1 MKETTNILTDSF
13 KRKHT
18 YLRISLIERCNLKCT
33 YCMPEEGIPLS
44 PRNHLMSYEEIY
56 IIAKTFVKHGV
67 TKIRL
72 TGGEP
77 LIRKDIHVILKK
89 LSSLGVELSITTNA
103 VLVHKYID
111 ALKESGIQSINVSL
125 DTLNQEKFSQ
135 ITRRNEFERVYQNI
149 LLLIREGFQVK
160 INSVLIK
167 DFNEDEIIDFIEL
180 TKKYPVTIR
189 FIEFMPFNGNKWD
202 LSKLVSYAQI
212 MDIVHAHY
220 SKASIK
226 RIQDAPND
234 TSKNYKVMGHQG
246 SFSVISS
253 VTNPFC
259 DSCNRIR
266 LTANGRLK
274 NCLFSDGEED
284 LLTPLRN
291 GKEIEPIIYRL
302 IQGKKKI
309 RNGMETIESFQEPK
323 SHNQNRSMI
332 AIGG

>member
-1 MKETTNILTDSF
+1 MKKTSHILTDSF
-13 KRKHT
+13 NRAHT

-33 YCMPEEGIPLS
+33 YCMPEDGIPLS
-44 PRNHLMSYEEIY
+44 PRNYLMTYEEVY
-56 IIAKTFVKHGV
+56 TIAKTFVEHGV

-77 LIRKDIHVILKK
+77 FIRKDIHVILKK
-89 LSSLGVELSITTNA
+89 LASLGIELSITTNA
-103 VLVHKYID
+103 VLVDKYISV
-111 ALKESGIQSINVSL
+111 LKEYEIKTINVSL
-125 DTLNQEKFSQ
+125 DTLNREKFTQ
-135 ITRRNEFERVYQNI
+135 ITRRNEFERVYKNM
-149 LLLIREGFQVK
+149 LLLIKEGFKVK
-160 INSVLIK
+160 INVVLIK
-167 DFNEDEIIDFIEL
+167 GFNENEIINFIEL
-180 TKKYPVTIR
+180 SKHYPVTVR

-212 MDIVHAHY
+212 MDMVHAHY

-234 TSKNYKVMGHQG
+234 TSKNYKVSDYKG

-266 LTANGRLK
+266 LTANGKLK

-284 LLTPLRN
+284 VLTPLRQ
-291 GKEIEPIIYRL
+291 GIDIEPIIHRNVMS
-302 IQGKKKI
+302 KKKI
-309 RNGMETIESFQEPK
+309 RNGLETIESFQEQDAHSK
-323 SHNQNRSMI
+323 NRSMI